1 MAFIKNW
8 DCTSGAKLYLWEI
21 QNNSSQIYAEN
32 GTKHSARDLEKLA
45 ITEIIQLLHPNAE
58 LQKDDFGKPYLVE
71 NTNHINYSHAKN
83 ILFWGEHA
91 QFKIGVDVEHL
102 RPQLATI
109 KHKFCREDEFA
120 FIPSENELPYLLAI
134 WSAKEA
140 IYKSYGRKEVDFQ
153 KHMQILPFEI
163 GSVGVIS
170 ANFLLGQT
178 TPMQVHY
185 TFDGTMIACWTT
197 FPV

>member
-8 DCTSGAKLYLWEI
+8 ECTSGAKLYLWDI
-21 QNNSSQIYAEN
+21 QTGSSQIYAEN

-45 ITEIIQLLHPNAE
+45 IKEIIGLLHPNTD
-58 LQKDDFGKPYLVE
+58 LQKDNFGKPYFIE
-71 NTNHINYSHAKN
+71 NTTQINYSHAKN
-83 ILFWGEHA
+83 IVFWGEHE

-163 GSVGVIS
+163 GAEGVIS

-185 TFDGTMIACWTT
+185 TFDGTMIACWTI